1 MSNTPKSTSPVPKI
15 LLPIAILSSIGA
27 VWSYFHTKA
36 FVEQAVNTE
45 GKVVEMIRMDY
56 PDPDNPTFTPVFIFE
71 DKFSKQ
77 HKISSRT
84 STYPPAYEVGDKV

>member
-1 MSNTPKSTSPVPKI
+1 MSNTPKSTSHVLKI

-45 GKVVEMIRMDY
+45 GEVVEMIRMDY
-56 PDPDNPTFTPVFIFE
+56 QDPDNPTFTPVFF
-71 DKFSKQ
+71 
-77 HKISSRT
+77 
-84 STYPPAYEVGDKV
+84 